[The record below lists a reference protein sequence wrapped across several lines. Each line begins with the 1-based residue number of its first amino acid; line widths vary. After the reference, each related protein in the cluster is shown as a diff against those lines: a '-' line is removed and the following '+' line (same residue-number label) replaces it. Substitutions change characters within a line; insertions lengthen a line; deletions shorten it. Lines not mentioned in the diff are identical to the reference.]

1 LHFSFGTNQI
11 SICKVIQTLYSGFF
25 LFLARLFSRSSV
37 SIKAKPKENDMENE
51 TKSYSEEGM
60 ATALP
65 PATGSSTI
73 NLGTSE
79 RIVSAFGGA
88 ALAVIGLKNL
98 ASTSG
103 ITMFLGGG
111 YLLARGLSG
120 YCAIS
125 NAIERRSENRNAS
138 AMEVKT
144 TFTINKPRADVYAFW
159 RQLENLPLFMQ
170 HLEKVTELDDK
181 RSTWTAKIPGA
192 EKLPSKLASVSW
204 EAEIIN
210 DISGELIAWSSLP
223 GSTVDNAGEVKFR
236 DSADGKGTEIS
247 TCISYRL
254 PAGDLGMMAAK
265 LFNPA
270 IERMMR
276 DDLRNFKKLIETGD
290 TFAATTRTER
300 HASSDTEAAQEYSV
314 SGIH

>member
-1 LHFSFGTNQI
+1 
-11 SICKVIQTLYSGFF
+11 
-25 LFLARLFSRSSV
+25 
-37 SIKAKPKENDMENE
+37 MENE
-51 TKSYSEEGM
+51 LRSYQEEGIVS
-60 ATALP
+60 ALP

-88 ALAVIGLKNL
+88 ALTVIGLRNIG
-98 ASTSG
+98 SISG
-103 ITMFLGGG
+103 VTMLLGGG

-125 NAIERRSENRNAS
+125 NAIERKSENRNAS
-138 AMEVKT
+138 AMEVKS
-144 TFTINKPRADVYAFW
+144 TFTVNKPRADVYAFW
-159 RQLENLPLFMQ
+159 RKLENLPRFMQ
-170 HLEKVTELDDK
+170 HLENVTELDDK

-192 EKLPSKLASVSW
+192 DKLPGKLASVSW
-204 EAEIIN
+204 EAEITD

-223 GSTVDNAGEVKFR
+223 GSTVDNAGEVKFT
-236 DSADGKGTEIS
+236 DSADGKGTQIA

-276 DDLRNFKKLIETGD
+276 DDLRRFKMLLEMTD
-290 TFAATTRTER
+290 SPAEREFSSPTESKTNTDR
-300 HASSDTEAAQEYSV
+300 PEYSV